1 MVKGEPLF
9 GIDTVVPGMLYAV
22 FQKCPV
28 FGGKVASANVDAIK
42 RCPACAMPSW
52 STAAAISP
60 G

>member
-28 FGGKVASANVDAIK
+28 FGGKVVSANLDAVGKLPGVRHAFVVDG
-42 RCPACAMPSW
+42 RNRP
-52 STAAAISP
+52 
-60 G
+60 